1 MRLFSFMFSS
11 IWDCGALALTRVFF
25 SFLDVGMGVG
35 VVVDANLDTYDN
47 SSMEAESKELQA
59 QREKKKG
66 ATKTK
71 FKALEKKLGDNEHL
85 VRFLVSCFLFRVHRV
100 TGFLF
105 GPL

>member
-1 MRLFSFMFSS
+1 
-11 IWDCGALALTRVFF
+11 
-25 SFLDVGMGVG
+25 
-35 VVVDANLDTYDN
+35 
-47 SSMEAESKELQA
+47 MEAESKELQA

-85 VRFLVSCFLFRVHRV
+85 VRFLSLFLVSCFLYLGLRASCFEFRVSY
-100 TGFLF
+100 F